1 MPAEAAAAA
10 AANAQ
15 TNGSMPKLLGCW
27 IPAECSWRGSLAGT
41 GFMWRNAAL
50 TKLGLTDLL

>member
-1 MPAEAAAAA
+1 MPSEAAVAA

-15 TNGSMPKLLGCW
+15 TNGSMPKLSACW
-27 IPAECSWRGSLAGT
+27 IPAEGSWRGSLTGT